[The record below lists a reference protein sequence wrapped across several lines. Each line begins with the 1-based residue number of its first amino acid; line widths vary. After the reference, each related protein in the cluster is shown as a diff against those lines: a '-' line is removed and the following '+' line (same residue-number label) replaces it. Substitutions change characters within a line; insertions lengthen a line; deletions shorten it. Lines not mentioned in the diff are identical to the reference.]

1 MVQIMNSETMQTIL
15 WICTAILTIGNA
27 GLVIATI
34 VNKAKAPNKIQ
45 NERITGLESRM
56 DKVEHHLDS
65 DNTRIKSIEEGNKVT
80 QKALLALMSHAL
92 NDQDDTKLMEAKDE
106 LERYLI
112 NR

>member
-1 MVQIMNSETMQTIL
+1 MNTDAIQTFL
-15 WICTAILTIGNA
+15 WVCTAILTVGNA

-34 VNKAKAPNKIQ
+34 ITKAKAPNKAQ
-45 NERITGLESRM
+45 NERISNLEKDMAEVR
-56 DKVEHHLDS
+56 HYLDS
-65 DNTRIKSIEEGNKVT
+65 DNKRIKIQEDGNKVT

-92 NDQDDTKLMEAKDE
+92 NGNDNDKLMEAKDE

>member
-1 MVQIMNSETMQTIL
+1 MTMNSEAMQIL
-15 WICTAILTIGNA
+15 LYICTAVLTIGNA

-56 DKVEHHLDS
+56 DKVERHLDS
-65 DNTRIKSIEEGNKVT
+65 DNVRIKSIEEGNKVT

-92 NDQDDTKLMEAKDE
+92 NDQDNDKLMEAKDE

>member
-1 MVQIMNSETMQTIL
+1 MNTDAIQTFL
-15 WICTAILTIGNA
+15 WVCTAILTVGNA

-34 VNKAKAPNKIQ
+34 VTKAKAPNKVQ

-56 DKVEHHLDS
+56 DKVERHLDS
-65 DNTRIKSIEEGNKVT
+65 DNTRIKTIEEGNKVT

-92 NDQDDTKLMEAKDE
+92 NDQDNDKLIEAKDE